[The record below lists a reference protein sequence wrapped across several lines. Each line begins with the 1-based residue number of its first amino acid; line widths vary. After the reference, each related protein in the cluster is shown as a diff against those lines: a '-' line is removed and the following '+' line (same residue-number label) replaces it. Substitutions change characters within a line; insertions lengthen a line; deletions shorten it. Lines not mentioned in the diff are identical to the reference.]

1 MIDSIR
7 EIIHLV
13 YDVPTLIAYGGMFIL
28 FVIIFAETGLM
39 VGFFLPGDSLLVTAG
54 LFAAKGD
61 LSVFWLIVVLSI
73 AAIAGD
79 STGYWIGKTAGPT
92 IYKKEDSRFFKKS
105 HLRKAEQFYIRH
117 GGKTIILARFVPI
130 IRTFA
135 PVVAGA
141 AGMEYKRFVSFN
153 IFGGILWVA
162 SMSLIGYYLG
172 RIPGIDKNIDIVVII
187 VIFLSFLPIIFEWWR
202 NKRKNSQAIQ
212 AQSPENERGNEMGPD
227 EVREDS
233 DELPMY
239 NEPRKEIDNKLSNL
253 DRNDEPT
260 FFQNLNKLERSDGK
274 PPKHL

>member
-1 MIDSIR
+1 MLTAIR
-7 EIIHLV
+7 EWIHII

-61 LSVFWLIVVLSI
+61 LIVFWLIVVLSI
-73 AAIAGD
+73 AAILGD
-79 STGYWIGKTAGPT
+79 STGYWIGKTAGPA

-105 HLRKAEQFYIRH
+105 HLKKAEQFYIRH

-141 AGMEYKRFVSFN
+141 ASMDYKRFVSFN

-202 NKRKNSQAIQ
+202 NKRKGVEDKSPVHRENYEEGDSIQ
-212 AQSPENERGNEMGPD
+212 TTQDHGQSNGYGQR
-227 EVREDS
+227 
-233 DELPMY
+233 
-239 NEPRKEIDNKLSNL
+239 EIDNRLSNL

-260 FFQNLNKLERSDGK
+260 FFQNLNKTERSDSR